1 MFSFFN
7 GSIIDVYYYKPQV
20 YGIVIHKFYR
30 LYPTYS

>member
-1 MFSFFN
+1 MFSFLK
-7 GSIIDVYYYKPQV
+7 SIVDYKFQV